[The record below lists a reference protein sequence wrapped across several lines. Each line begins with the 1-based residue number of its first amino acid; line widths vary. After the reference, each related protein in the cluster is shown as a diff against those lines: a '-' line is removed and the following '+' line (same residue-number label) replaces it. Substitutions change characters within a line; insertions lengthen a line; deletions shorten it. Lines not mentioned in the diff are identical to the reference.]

1 LTAFGHALIERTA
14 DDADPG
20 TALARQLP
28 LECRYLSAA
37 SQVFHQHVAALLRDA
52 GIDGDCDILAHA
64 LLGFLNIELSGYLRG
79 VCAVPVVRLHAAWA
93 DLVRRVA
100 RVERPSS
107 RPLNR

>member
-1 LTAFGHALIERTA
+1 VL
-14 DDADPG
+14 
-20 TALARQLP
+20 
-28 LECRYLSAA
+28 
-37 SQVFHQHVAALLRDA
+37 HQHVAALLRDA
-52 GIDGDCDILAHA
+52 GVDGDCDILAHA